1 MPTNRQTIRQLNAA
15 KTMKLREEMQEA
27 IREGRL
33 TVRQMTPQE
42 RKRSDAHRAA
52 ADRKRPARAKRR

>member
-1 MPTNRQTIRQLNAA
+1 MATNRRTIRQLNDE
-15 KTMKLREEMQEA
+15 KNVQLREEMQEA

-42 RKRSDAHRAA
+42 RKQSDAHRVAS
-52 ADRKRPARAKRR
+52 DRTRAARAKRR